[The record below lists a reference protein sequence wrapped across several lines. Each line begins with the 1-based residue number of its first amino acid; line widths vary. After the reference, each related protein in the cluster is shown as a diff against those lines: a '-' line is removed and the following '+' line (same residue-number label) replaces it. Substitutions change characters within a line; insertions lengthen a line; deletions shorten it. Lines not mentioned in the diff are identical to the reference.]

1 MLKIQEG
8 VAMWKVYNSNFK
20 VSFGSER
27 KYLGKEMLVQ
37 KRSLHLSDAEKI
49 TEIKSNVNLQIL
61 QIYKFGYVSSQ
72 LYTLKRRTTKFKRT
86 VY

>member
-8 VAMWKVYNSNFK
+8 VAMWKVCNSNFK

-49 TEIKSNVNLQIL
+49 TEIKSNVNLQFH
-61 QIYKFGYVSSQ
+61 KFTNLVMFRLNS
-72 LYTLKRRTTKFKRT
+72 TL
-86 VY
+86 

>member
-49 TEIKSNVNLQIL
+49 TEIKSNVNLQF
-61 QIYKFGYVSSQ
+61 YKFTNLVMFR
-72 LYTLKRRTTKFKRT
+72 LNFTL
-86 VY
+86 